1 MRKIPT
7 RPNSSFGIV
16 LLYLVSLLF
25 FVNHSLAFVC
35 CGRGMSSFQKCNAP
49 TSCSLSSSTSTSSS
63 SSSSSSPTIEMAKVE
78 LYSTLGCKHCR
89 KAKAILNKFQ
99 VPYIAVDIENYR
111 EVDVSSDYFLH
122 FIIFP
127 NCTDFVL
134 FFCTCTRW
142 ALE

>member
-49 TSCSLSSSTSTSSS
+49 TSCSLSSS
-63 SSSSSSPTIEMAKVE
+63 SSSSPSPTMEMTKVE

-127 NCTDFVL
+127 YCTDFVL